1 MDQALI
7 DTRYFQ
13 LEFVSSLNV
22 MDWRMFFIVS
32 ICELGKEGLQGT
44 HALDYA
50 SLCEPVLPR
59 PWDELDERDYS

>member
-1 MDQALI
+1 
-7 DTRYFQ
+7 
-13 LEFVSSLNV
+13 